1 MLWTE
6 YERIIKDNGCI
17 LLFAQ
22 GKFYIDLVN
31 SNRKLFRYDLVWN
44 KILTSGF
51 LNANR
56 QPLRKHEQIAVFYK
70 KQPTYNPQ
78 FTIGKALHGK
88 GKNYMDKG
96 FINNNYGKFKLQAD
110 TRKESIEKYP
120 TSILEFKKVHPSISK
135 HPTEKPVELLEFL
148 IKTYSNKN
156 DLILDSCI
164 GSGSTAIACIKEER
178 NYIGFEIDLEY
189 YETAIKRINNE
200 IISKGGGKNV

>member
-88 GKNYMDKG
+88 GKNYMDKS
-96 FINNNYGKFKLQAD
+96 FINNNYGRFKLQED
-110 TRKESIEKYP
+110 TRKGSIEKYP

-156 DLILDSCI
+156 DLVLDSCI
-164 GSGSTAIACIKEER
+164 GSGSTAIACIKEKR
-178 NYIGFEIDLEY
+178 NYIGFEIDVEY

>member
-70 KQPTYNPQ
+70 K
-78 FTIGKALHGK
+78 
-88 GKNYMDKG
+88 
-96 FINNNYGKFKLQAD
+96 
-110 TRKESIEKYP
+110 
-120 TSILEFKKVHPSISK
+120 
-135 HPTEKPVELLEFL
+135 
-148 IKTYSNKN
+148 
-156 DLILDSCI
+156 
-164 GSGSTAIACIKEER
+164 TANI
-178 NYIGFEIDLEY
+178 
-189 YETAIKRINNE
+189 
-200 IISKGGGKNV
+200 

>member
-189 YETAIKRINNE
+189 YETAIRRINNE

>member
-110 TRKESIEKYP
+110 TRKGSIEKYP

-164 GSGSTAIACIKEER
+164 GSGSTVIACIREER

-189 YETAIKRINNE
+189 YETAIRRINNE

>member
-88 GKNYMDKG
+88 GKNYMDKS

-189 YETAIKRINNE
+189 YETAIRRINNE